1 MVTALA
7 IGRPSVAAI
16 SIAGAAAAIF
26 IAHEPLLILL
36 GRRGVRVRH
45 AQQREAI
52 VWLAACGSL
61 AAAFGATGMLLVQSA
76 TRWTLGV
83 PLVCGVIATVFVAR
97 GEERST
103 LGEIAVAAALVS
115 VSFPVAI
122 AASASTIVAL
132 TCALAFAAAFITA
145 TVSVRTVIAAA
156 HRSGSLMRSSAVAVT
171 VLVLAGVAALAS
183 QRLIL
188 SAAMWAALPMCT
200 VEIVLAVIVPPPRYL
215 RQIGWTLVGASAL
228 TGIILVAAMR

>member
-1 MVTALA
+1 M
-7 IGRPSVAAI
+7 
-16 SIAGAAAAIF
+16 
-26 IAHEPLLILL
+26 
-36 GRRGVRVRH
+36 
-45 AQQREAI
+45 
-52 VWLAACGSL
+52 WLAACGSL
-61 AAAFGATGMLLVQSA
+61 AAAFGGTSMLLVQSDM
-76 TRWTLGV
+76 RWTLGV
-83 PLVCGVIATVFVAR
+83 PLVCGAIASVYVAR

-156 HRSGSLMRSSAVAVT
+156 HRNSSLTRSFALAVT
-171 VLVLAGVAALAS
+171 VLILAGVAVLAS

-200 VEIVLAVIVPPPRYL
+200 VAIVLAVIVPSPRYL

-228 TGIILVAAMR
+228 TGIILVSAMR